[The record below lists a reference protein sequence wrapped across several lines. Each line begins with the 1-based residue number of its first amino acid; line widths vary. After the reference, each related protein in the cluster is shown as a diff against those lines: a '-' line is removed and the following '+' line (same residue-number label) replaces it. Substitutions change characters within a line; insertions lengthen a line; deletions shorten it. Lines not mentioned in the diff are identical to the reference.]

1 MPVTTVH
8 RELVAP
14 NNTRNLARIR
24 GAVHEAAAASALVDR
39 DARQVVLAVD
49 EAVANI
55 IEHAYD
61 GSVEPGDIRI
71 TIDATPARFEVVISD
86 AGREFDPGAVEMPD
100 IREHVR
106 NRQKDGLGVFL
117 MRQIMDE
124 VKYTFVQGIRNELRL
139 VKYIRAGG
147 EGD

>member
-1 MPVTTVH
+1 MPVTSLH

-14 NNTRNLARIR
+14 NNTRNLSRIR
-24 GAVHEAAAASALVDR
+24 AAVHEAAVASALPAR
-39 DARQVVLAVD
+39 DVPQVVLAVD

-71 TIDATPARFEVVISD
+71 TIDATRARFEVVISD
-86 AGREFDPGAVEMPD
+86 AGREFDPGAVETPD
-100 IREHVR
+100 IQEHVR
-106 NRQKDGLGVFL
+106 RRQKDGLGVFL
-117 MRQIMDE
+117 MRQVMDE

-139 VKYIRAGG
+139 VRYIRTGG